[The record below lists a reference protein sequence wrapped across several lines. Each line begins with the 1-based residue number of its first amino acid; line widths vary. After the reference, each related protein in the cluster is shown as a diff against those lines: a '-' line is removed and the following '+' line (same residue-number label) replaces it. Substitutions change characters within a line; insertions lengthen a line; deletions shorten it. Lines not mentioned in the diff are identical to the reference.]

1 MDLLNVS
8 ARNDLAW
15 INEPQTWSFTEETGV
30 VITAPPSSDFF
41 CDPAAV
47 NMKHSAPLLYKKF
60 EGDFQ
65 LTTKA
70 SVDMATQYDAACMM
84 LRLNAENWVKL
95 CFEFDGNDASI
106 VSVVTRNG
114 SSDDCNH
121 CIVKTREISLR
132 MIRLGKVVS
141 LFFSQDE
148 VHWNLMRYL
157 GFEIPGPFQIG
168 IEAQSPIGSGTQ
180 ARFFYLDLAEAPT
193 QARFS

>member
-8 ARNDLAW
+8 TRNDLAW
-15 INEPQTWSFTEETGV
+15 LNDPEEWSFTGETGV
-30 VITAPPSSDFF
+30 VITAPPVTDFF
-41 CDPAAV
+41 CDPASV
-47 NMKHSAPLLYKKF
+47 NVQRSAPLLYKEF
-60 EGDFQ
+60 QGDFQ
-65 LTTKA
+65 LTTKT
-70 SVDMATQYDAACMM
+70 SVDMVSQYDASCLM
-84 LRLNAENWVKL
+84 LWLDAENWVKL
-95 CFEFDGNDASI
+95 CFEFDGSNASI

-141 LFFSQDE
+141 LFFSQDD

-157 GFEIPGPFQIG
+157 GFEIPGSFRIG

-180 ARFFYLDLAEAPT
+180 ARFSYLDLAEAPT